1 MRGLASSCRP
11 GYTARMGWRWVYF
24 LGFVTSTIALSE
36 RSAQACSIAAP
47 PPALS
52 GSPSQGDIDVPTDV
66 VPFYELYAA
75 GIDNPQQASFKLESA
90 AGDAVAL
97 SAQQTHVWTFA
108 LVPER
113 PLQPQTAYTLSATLP
128 ASVNSGETKML
139 QLKFKTGNGPVA
151 TTPEPPQGS
160 LQHYRFSQPAQ
171 STCSPA
177 SSGTCVALTSGF
189 PVEATDIDEFGQ
201 ELSSYLYRGPWFTN
215 LSGID
220 QGTNFTCVRLRTR
233 APNGAYSTPVDLCG
247 AGAPLVTLSGREDI
261 ACTAAGI
268 TQGELPRDPTPG
280 GDSKPVTNGDDQ
292 EPVPA
297 TRSSTACNLSGHPG
311 SPSPFGSAA
320 LCGILLAGLMRR
332 HRR

>member
-1 MRGLASSCRP
+1 MFAALASSCAP
-11 GYTARMGWRWVYF
+11 GYTGRMGWRWVCI
-24 LGFVTSTIALSE
+24 LGFVTSTIAFSQ

-52 GSPSQGDIDVPTDV
+52 GSPSQGDVDVPTDV
-66 VPFYELYAA
+66 VPFYEMYAA
-75 GIDNPQQASFKLESA
+75 RIDNPQQASFRLESA
-90 AGDAVAL
+90 AGDVIAL

-113 PLQPQTAYTLSATLP
+113 PLQPQTAYTLSATIP
-128 ASVNSGETKML
+128 ASAYSSETTML
-139 QLKFKTGNGPVA
+139 QATFTTGNGPVA

-160 LQHYRFSQPAQ
+160 LQHYRFSQPGQ
-171 STCSPA
+171 SSCSPPN
-177 SSGTCVALTSGF
+177 SGTCVAITSGF

-201 ELSSYLYRGPWFTN
+201 ELSSYLYREPWFTN

-220 QGTNFTCVRLRTR
+220 QVTCVRLRTR
-233 APNGAYSTPVDLCG
+233 APNGVYSTPVDLCG

-280 GDSKPVTNGDDQ
+280 GAVEPGTNGDDQ
-292 EPVPA
+292 EPVPTA
-297 TRSSTACNLSGHPG
+297 RSSTACSLSGHPG
-311 SPSPFGSAA
+311 FPSPFGSAA
-320 LCGILLAGLMRR
+320 LCGILLAGLMRK